1 MWRENGEAAPRL
13 RPSPE
18 GAFLSALLGAFSIG
32 WTTSDNSIYVS

>member
-18 GAFLSALLGAFSIG
+18 GAFLSALLGFVLNFG
-32 WTTSDNSIYVS
+32 IYNP